1 MAAEGITVVC
11 KTLKEG
17 TFELSSVET
26 SITVGELK
34 GLMTEARDNITD
46 PKSLKLVFKG
56 KILKDND
63 SLEKAGFTTKNNKV
77 VVMKVK
83 AKKKK
88 AKPVEASTVPAA
100 TSVTAP
106 SAAPANN
113 NNSNNN
119 AAIPAAAATAATE
132 NTVPTM
138 ATENNSS
145 SASAPNTDYTAQVA
159 QLVALGVPE
168 NQALNALRMTQGNVE
183 MAANLALGGGM
194 GMAAAAQAQAQGNA
208 PQGMPGMGMGP
219 MPSPAQIAQ
228 IAQNPQ
234 LLEQL
239 RNHPQIANN
248 PQMQAIMNNPQM
260 LQALLARFAQGGM
273 GGMPGGMGGMQ
284 GMPGGMQGMPQQA
297 APAPVQIQL
306 SEAEQAHVEQIV
318 AIAAVPRERA
328 VRAYMAGGKN
338 VEHAINLLFSGAFDD

>member
-1 MAAEGITVVC
+1 MATEGITVVC

-88 AKPVEASTVPAA
+88 AKPVEPSTVPAA

-106 SAAPANN
+106 SPAPAT
-113 NNSNNN
+113 NNN
-119 AAIPAAAATAATE
+119 AAAPAAATE
-132 NTVPTM
+132 NAALTM
-138 ATENNSS
+138 ATENDSS
-145 SASAPNTDYTAQVA
+145 TQNTDYTAQVA

-168 NQALNALRMTQGNVE
+168 SQALNALRMTQGNVE

-208 PQGMPGMGMGP
+208 PQGMPQGMPGMGGMGP

-234 LLEQL
+234 ILEQL

-273 GGMPGGMGGMQ
+273 QGMPGGMPGGMGGMQ
-284 GMPGGMQGMPQQA
+284 GMPQQQA

-306 SEAEQAHVEQIV
+306 SDAEQAHVEQIV

-338 VEHAINLLFSGAFDD
+338 VEHAINLLFSGALDD